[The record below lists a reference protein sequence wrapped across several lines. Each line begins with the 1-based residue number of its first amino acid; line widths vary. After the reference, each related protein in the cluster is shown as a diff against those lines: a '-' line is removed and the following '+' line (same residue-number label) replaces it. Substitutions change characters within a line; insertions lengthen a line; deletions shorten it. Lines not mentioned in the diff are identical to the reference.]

1 VGVPP
6 PSGVVSTTLLG
17 AAGLAGLGAFLWTR
31 MRMAGDGS
39 VVAALTFSRLL
50 KHDGRVLAAQGLD
63 RHLFEK

>member
-1 VGVPP
+1 
-6 PSGVVSTTLLG
+6 
-17 AAGLAGLGAFLWTR
+17 